1 MLYLLNFVSTF
12 VRNNKLIT
20 GIVIFALISSLL
32 NLRQCSN
39 NQTLKK
45 EVKVATQNI
54 KALNDTIRLTK
65 DREGKAEFDKLALL
79 TDKVSKLADMNAD
92 LAKEVKAIKGRVNT
106 IIKTDLKIVHDTI
119 PVPATGSVVD
129 SVVRVDWKYDTTYS
143 SGNYRKLNGFT
154 TYDLKT
160 KYPYAQKNQDEFGIR
175 LTTGIKNLKEGKPE
189 IFLKSEYPGLTVT
202 ALDGAVLDPSLFK
215 PKKRT
220 PLFTIGAHIGYTP
233 VTYDLV
239 NRKVL
244 FNFAQIGGS
253 FGVNINLLRK

>member
-12 VRNNKLIT
+12 VRNNKLVT
-20 GIVIFALISSLL
+20 GIVLFAIISSLL

-45 EVKVATQNI
+45 QVQVANHNI
-54 KALNDTIRLTK
+54 KALNDSIRITK
-65 DREGKAEFDKLALL
+65 DKNDKDEFNKLSLL
-79 TDKVSKLADMNAD
+79 TDKVDKLAEMNAD
-92 LAKEVKAIKGRVNT
+92 LAAEVKAIKGRVNT
-106 IIKTDLKIVHDTI
+106 IIKTDLKIVHDT
-119 PVPATGSVVD
+119 VPLIVKGELLD
-129 SVVRVDWKYDTTYS
+129 SVAKVDWKFDTTYS
-143 SGNYRKLNGFT
+143 PGNYRKLNGYT
-154 TYDLKT
+154 TFDLRDKR
-160 KYPYAQKNQDEFGIR
+160 PYAQKNVDEVGVR

-189 IFLKSEYPGLTVT
+189 IFLKSDYPGFTVT
-202 ALDGAVLDPSLFK
+202 ALDGAVLDPALFK

-244 FNFAQIGGS
+244 LNFAQIGGS

>member
-1 MLYLLNFVSTF
+1 MLYLLSFASTF
-12 VRNNKLIT
+12 IRNNKILT
-20 GIVIFALISSLL
+20 GIIIFAIISSFL
-32 NLRQCSN
+32 NLRQCSK

-45 EVKVATQNI
+45 QVAVANHNI

-65 DREGKAEFDKLALL
+65 DKEGKDEFDKLALL
-79 TDKVSKLADMNAD
+79 TDKISKLAEMNAD
-92 LAKEVKAIKGRVNT
+92 LAVEVKAIKGRVNT
-106 IIKTDLKIVHDTI
+106 IIKTDLKIIHDTI
-119 PVPATGSVVD
+119 PIPATGGVVD
-129 SVVRVDWKYDTTYS
+129 SVVRVDWKYDTTFS
-143 SGNYRKLNGFT
+143 PGNYRKLNGFT

-160 KYPYAQKNQDEFGIR
+160 KFPYAQKNQDEFGVR
-175 LTTGIKNLKEGKPE
+175 LVTGIKNLKEGKPE
-189 IFLKSEYPGLTVT
+189 IFLKSDYPGFNVT

-220 PLFTIGAHIGYTP
+220 PFITIGGHIGYTP

-253 FGVNINLLRK
+253 FGVNINFLRK